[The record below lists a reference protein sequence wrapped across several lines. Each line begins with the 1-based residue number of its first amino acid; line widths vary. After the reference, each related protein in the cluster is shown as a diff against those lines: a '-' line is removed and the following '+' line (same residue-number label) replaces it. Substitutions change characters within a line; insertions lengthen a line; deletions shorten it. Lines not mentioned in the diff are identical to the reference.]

1 MRTKLLV
8 LALAAFSACARH
20 GAEVEDP
27 AAARARE
34 RLHQR
39 LDEMAARDPWLA
51 HALGRPGDVQV
62 AIRSELASTLV
73 REVVRRYLDRVEL
86 DLPLEKQVHQE
97 GKIQVGTLFG
107 KMKAGEWAADV
118 VVHRVRGV
126 LAAAPPQLAVAAENR
141 VSVTLLVSLQKAQGS
156 ATVRFKWDG
165 RGVASVVCHDFQVTR
180 HVNGRL
186 LAEEYKLTGSVR
198 LAAGAQAVRA
208 EPVFPNRAFRLKV
221 DLLPASWSE
230 VRAAVEEQDKLLR
243 CGLAIDP
250 DDVLARL
257 SQLLRDGFE
266 IKLPRAVFRS
276 VDLPGSVGGVV
287 SLAGRTVEFTLATEG
302 LEMTPAAIWYSAS
315 VRSRTGRG
323 AAPAP

>member
-1 MRTKLLV
+1 VRATLLV
-8 LALAAFSACARH
+8 LALAALAGCARR
-20 GAEVEDP
+20 GAQVEDP
-27 AAARARE
+27 AAARARA

-39 LDEMAARDPWLA
+39 LDELAAADPWLA
-51 HALGRPGDVQV
+51 HALARPGDVQV
-62 AIRSELASTLV
+62 AIRSELATTLV

-86 DLPLEKQVHQE
+86 DLALEKQVHQE
-97 GKIQVGTLFG
+97 GKVQVGTLFG

-126 LAAAPPQLAVAAENR
+126 MSAAPPRLAVAAQDR
-141 VSVTLLVSLQKAQGS
+141 VSVSLPVSLRKAQGS
-156 ATVRFKWDG
+156 ATVRFTWDG
-165 RGVASVVCHDFQVTR
+165 RGVASVVCRDFQVTR

-186 LAEEYKLTGSVR
+186 LAEEYTLSGSVR
-198 LAAGAQAVRA
+198 LAAGPQSVRA

-230 VRAAVEEQDKLLR
+230 VRAAVDEQDKLLR

-250 DDVLARL
+250 KDVLPRL

-266 IKLPRAVFRS
+266 IKLPRAVFRP

-287 SLAGRTVEFTLATEG
+287 SLAGRTVELTLATEAV
-302 LEMTPAAIWYSAS
+302 EMTPAAIWYSAS
-315 VRSRTGRG
+315 VRSRTAGG
-323 AAPAP
+323 GAPAP